1 MNEKSLSVKQVSH
14 ITQLAH
20 LPINEK
26 DMSILASELKK
37 ILDLVNTL
45 QNVDTHDVEP
55 TSQVTGLSNVFREDK
70 VTASLSQEEALSNAK
85 ATHKGFFVV
94 PAIFE

>member
-1 MNEKSLSVKQVSH
+1 MNNKSLSVKQVSH
-14 ITQLAH
+14 IAQLAH

-45 QNVDTHDVEP
+45 QEIDTSRVSP
-55 TSQVTGLSNVFREDK
+55 TSQVTGLTNVFRED
-70 VTASLSQEEALSNAK
+70 VVIPSLTQEEALSNSK
-85 ATHKGFFVV
+85 KTHKGYFVV
-94 PAIFE
+94 PAIFD